1 MPATFPRLSA
11 AVFFATRRARLA
23 ETAFV
28 GGCATY
34 IIGLLASRALLSLSP
49 IFLLAAAIA
58 QPGAGGRLRA
68 TLPRNGPALALLAYY
83 PLLAASGLWSED
95 QAEWRH
101 LLIRFLP
108 FVALPLA
115 FSLARPLS
123 ARARRGLGLLFIG
136 GTTVVAGVTAATF
149 LAHYEA
155 EYLRISQSQNMD
167 TVTGVFHLPF
177 GVMMALAAFFAL
189 RLAHRLPAPFQRWG
203 GGLLYGAA
211 GLLALL
217 LHLLAYRTGLLV
229 LYVLAGAAVLRLLLR
244 HRRYVLGV
252 ALLLLLLAAPPLAY
266 QTLPSI
272 RQRVGN
278 TRYDLNRFLTGQD
291 INEYSLSQRLAAWST
306 ALALIPQHWAVGVAP
321 ADIPL
326 EMARQYARRSFGL
339 RPENYVLL
347 HNQYLFALLSLGLPG
362 LGWLLVTLFGPLRWR
377 PFRADPDVVA
387 FLLAMATTMLVDT
400 PLSLG
405 SGLHLFAFF
414 YAFLLIGPRQQA
426 LLTTATGCS
435 GAAQPAPAQLGIAD
449 AASPLCHLTLRP
461 VPGIG

>member
-1 MPATFPRLSA
+1 MSAASSRLSA
-11 AVFFATRRARLA
+11 AIISAIRSGRLA
-23 ETAFV
+23 ESAFV

-49 IFLLAAAIA
+49 VFLLAAAMA
-58 QPGAGGRLRA
+58 QPGAGARLHA
-68 TLPRNGPALALLAYY
+68 TLPRNGPALAMLAYY
-83 PLLAASGLWSED
+83 PLLAVSGLWSEN

-115 FSLARPLS
+115 FSLAHPLS
-123 ARARRGLGLLFIG
+123 ERARHGLSLLFVG
-136 GTTVVAGVTAATF
+136 GTTAVAVATAAFF
-149 LAHYEA
+149 LANYEA
-155 EYLRISQSQNMD
+155 EHIRISLSHNLD
-167 TVTGVFHLPF
+167 TITGIFHLPF

-189 RLAHRLPAPFQRWG
+189 GLADRLQVPSRRWT

-229 LYVLAGAAVLRLLLR
+229 LYTLLAITVLRLLVR
-244 HRRYVLGV
+244 QRRYVLGV
-252 ALLLLLLAAPPLAY
+252 ALLLLLLTAPPLAY

-278 TRYDLNRFLTGQD
+278 TRYDLNRFRTGQD
-291 INEYSLSQRLAAWST
+291 INDYSLSQRLAAWST
-306 ALALIPQHWAVGVAP
+306 ALVLIPQHWGLGVAP

-326 EMARQYARRSFGL
+326 EMTRQYTRRSFGL

-362 LGWLLVTLFGPLRWR
+362 LSWLLITLFGPLRR
-377 PFRADPDVVA
+377 RMFRASPDVVA

-400 PLSLG
+400 PFSLG
-405 SGLHLFAFF
+405 SGLHLFVFF
-414 YAFLLIGPRQQA
+414 YAFLVIGPRQQA
-426 LLTTATGCS
+426 LLTVL
-435 GAAQPAPAQLGIAD
+435 APHNL
-449 AASPLCHLTLRP
+449 PRP
-461 VPGIG
+461 NRV